1 MTNRQVASVFNKLAK
16 VMELH
21 QENPFKIRS
30 YSSAYNTIRRHPDEV
45 IALEHDQLTAIKGI
59 GKNIADKIIELR
71 ETGDLQTLQ
80 RYLQKTPPGIVEML
94 SIKGLGAKKILTIWN
109 DLDIQTPGEL
119 LYACQ
124 ENRLLDLKGFGA
136 KTQAAIQAQIEYYLD
151 SKGSYLYGHI
161 EKDAEDLKQLIQNE
175 FVGER
180 CEFGGLLL
188 RKSIIV
194 DGIHLLTTEQE
205 HEIFEWLGELDRV
218 EIIEDDFY
226 FNGAKVIIEQVDREQ
241 LEEKMW
247 QDAGSTAFIAEWN
260 QRFGLTPDLNDSKAL
275 FENHGLAYIPVES
288 RELEVA
294 IDRASDASFS
304 LVDEG
309 DIKGVLHTHTK
320 WSDGTASVLEMA
332 KESQRLGYEYLLVTD
347 HSQSAFYANGL
358 KPDRVL
364 AQMEEIESIE
374 HELEHFRIFKGIECD
389 ILSDGTLDYDD
400 GLLERFDCVIA
411 SVHSNLRMPLE
422 KAQERLLKAIEH
434 PATKILGHMTGRL
447 LLSRPGYPVDH
458 RIIIEACAQHGVCIE
473 LNANPYR
480 LDMDWTWIPYA
491 MECGVQISINPDA
504 HSLAGIQDIR
514 YGVLA
519 ARKGLLTAA
528 SCLNHLSASE
538 FEDWCRKK

>member
-1 MTNRQVASVFNKLAK
+1 
-16 VMELH
+16 
-21 QENPFKIRS
+21 
-30 YSSAYNTIRRHPDEV
+30 
-45 IALEHDQLTAIKGI
+45 
-59 GKNIADKIIELR
+59 
-71 ETGDLQTLQ
+71 
-80 RYLQKTPPGIVEML
+80 
-94 SIKGLGAKKILTIWN
+94 
-109 DLDIQTPGEL
+109 
-119 LYACQ
+119 
-124 ENRLLDLKGFGA
+124 
-136 KTQAAIQAQIEYYLD
+136 
-151 SKGSYLYGHI
+151 
-161 EKDAEDLKQLIQNE
+161 
-175 FVGER
+175 
-180 CEFGGLLL
+180 
-188 RKSIIV
+188 
-194 DGIHLLTTEQE
+194 
-205 HEIFEWLGELDRV
+205 
-218 EIIEDDFY
+218 
-226 FNGAKVIIEQVDREQ
+226 
-241 LEEKMW
+241 
-247 QDAGSTAFIAEWN
+247 
-260 QRFGLTPDLNDSKAL
+260 
-275 FENHGLAYIPVES
+275 
-288 RELEVA
+288 
-294 IDRASDASFS
+294 RASDAAFS

-309 DIKGVLHTHTK
+309 DIKGVLHTHTT

-364 AQMEEIESIE
+364 AQMEEIQSTE
-374 HELEHFRIFKGIECD
+374 HELEHLRIFKGIECD

-422 KAQERLLKAIEH
+422 KAQQRLLKAIEH

-504 HSLAGIQDIR
+504 HSLAGIQDIK

>member
-71 ETGDLQTLQ
+71 KTGDLQTLQ

-205 HEIFEWLGELDRV
+205 HEIFEWLGQLDRV

-241 LEEKMW
+241 MEEKMW
-247 QDAGSTAFIAEWN
+247 QDAGSTAFVAEWN

-294 IDRASDASFS
+294 IDRASDA
-304 LVDEG
+304 
-309 DIKGVLHTHTK
+309 
-320 WSDGTASVLEMA
+320 A
-332 KESQRLGYEYLLVTD
+332 
-347 HSQSAFYANGL
+347 
-358 KPDRVL
+358 
-364 AQMEEIESIE
+364 
-374 HELEHFRIFKGIECD
+374 
-389 ILSDGTLDYDD
+389 
-400 GLLERFDCVIA
+400 
-411 SVHSNLRMPLE
+411 
-422 KAQERLLKAIEH
+422 
-434 PATKILGHMTGRL
+434 
-447 LLSRPGYPVDH
+447 
-458 RIIIEACAQHGVCIE
+458 
-473 LNANPYR
+473 
-480 LDMDWTWIPYA
+480 
-491 MECGVQISINPDA
+491 
-504 HSLAGIQDIR
+504 
-514 YGVLA
+514 
-519 ARKGLLTAA
+519 
-528 SCLNHLSASE
+528 
-538 FEDWCRKK
+538 